1 VQKISA
7 IFAAWSGNSTKLLLI
22 KKLKMQNKG
31 AIRFFTIVL
40 ALVSIYQLLF
50 TVFAQKVERNARD
63 FAQGDVRLERSY
75 LDSMRGEVV
84 YNVLFKKYTYQD
96 CKEREINLG
105 LDLKGGMNVILEIAV
120 EDIIR
125 SLTAPQFL
133 TDPVFTETMALAR
146 VKKTNSQSDFVDL
159 FAEAFEELNPGAQLA
174 QFFMTP
180 ETRGQIDFNT
190 NNQDVVIF
198 LKQEAESAI
207 DNSYNVLRNRIDRFG
222 VVQLNIQKL
231 ERQGRILV
239 ELPGVKEPDRVTKL
253 LTGTANLE
261 FWTTYQSAEAWSYL
275 EEANRTLAE
284 ILQLEGEPEML
295 QEEVAAEAQ
304 QEPDAVADEGESLLD
319 IPEDELLLDT
329 SGLDLLSDLDSIG
342 VMDDEEARFYRE
354 NPLIAVLTPYLDN
367 QRNFIPG
374 SAVGVVLLKDTATV
388 NRYLSMPRIR
398 QIFPSDLHFAWHF
411 QPDGEDQQFI
421 RLHALK
427 STRNNQPAMDGKFVT
442 DARVGNDPYTGE
454 FNVSMNMN
462 SEGAKR
468 WANLTREN
476 VGEALAIV
484 LDGLVYSAPTVSEE
498 IKGGSSSISG
508 NFTQTDADDL
518 ANILKSGKM
527 PARAR
532 IESSEVI
539 GPSLGAKSVRDGL
552 NSFLIAF
559 VVVLAYMLFYYS
571 RRGGLVADIALIANM
586 FFLIGVLASLQA
598 VLTLPG
604 IAGIVLTIGMS
615 VDANVLIYERIR
627 EELNAGKN
635 LKTAIK
641 DGYRNAYSAI
651 FDAQLT
657 TFLTGLI
664 LFFFGTGPIKGFA
677 TTLVIG
683 ILTSLF
689 SAIIL
694 TRLVFE
700 RMLSR
705 GREITFDTKLTHNAF
720 KNTKVDF
727 LGRRKTFYIVSGIL
741 IAAGIFSLV
750 SRGLNLGVD
759 FSGGRNYVVT
769 FNQDV
774 STLDITRDLEES
786 FGEAPTV
793 ITYGTRNTVRVT
805 TKYMIDDDRPEV
817 DSIIKSRMF
826 EGLQP
831 YLEDDV
837 TLDDFLNGQEYI
849 ISAHKVGPTIAD
861 DIKRSAVI
869 VVFASL
875 LIIFLYILARFRN
888 WQFGLGAVAALLHDV
903 MIVIGLFSLLQ
914 GIMPFSLELDQS
926 FIAAILTVV
935 GYSINDTVVVF
946 DRIREY
952 VGLQRKRERREIF
965 NSALNSTLS
974 RTFSTS
980 LSTFFV
986 LLAIFM
992 FGGDVIRG
1000 FTFALLI
1007 GVLVGT
1013 YSSLF
1018 IATPVVYDTIKKGE
1032 NIRVLKGTVR
1042 K

>member
-1 VQKISA
+1 
-7 IFAAWSGNSTKLLLI
+7 
-22 KKLKMQNKG
+22 MQNKG

-40 ALVSIYQLLF
+40 ALVSVYQLLF
-50 TVFAQKVERNARD
+50 TVFAQKIEKDARG
-63 FAQGDVRLERSY
+63 FANGDVRIERSY
-75 LDSMRGEVV
+75 LDSMKGEVV
-84 YNVLFKKYTYQD
+84 YNVLLKKYTYQD

-125 SLTAPQFL
+125 SLAAPQFL
-133 TDPVFTETMALAR
+133 SDPVFTETMALAR
-146 VKKTNSQSDFVDL
+146 HNRISSQSDFVNL

-180 ETRGQIDFNT
+180 ETRGEIDFNT
-190 NNQDVVIF
+190 TNGDVVTF
-198 LKQEAESAI
+198 LKAEAEDAI

-239 ELPGVKEPDRVTKL
+239 ELPGVKEPERVTKL

-261 FWTTYQSAEAWSYL
+261 FWTTYQSAEVWSYL
-275 EEANRTLAE
+275 EEANRILSDIKLMDDGSEDTESTEVITDEQPEATAE
-284 ILQLEGEPEML
+284 TSI
-295 QEEVAAEAQ
+295 
-304 QEPDAVADEGESLLD
+304 LD
-319 IPEDELLLDT
+319 IPEEELLLDT
-329 SGLDLLSDLDSIG
+329 AGLDLLSGLDSTQ
-342 VMDDEEARFYRE
+342 VFDDQEAQFYRE

-374 SAVGVVLLKDTATV
+374 STVGVVLLKDTAKV
-388 NRYLSMPRIR
+388 NEYLSVPQIR
-398 QIFPSDLHFAWHF
+398 QLFPPDLKFAWHF
-411 QPDGEDQQFI
+411 QADGVDQQFI
-421 RLHALK
+421 RLHSLK
-427 STRNNQPAMDGKFVT
+427 STRNNQPAMDGKYVT
-442 DARVGNDPYTGE
+442 DARVGTDPYTGE

-484 LDGLVYSAPTVSEE
+484 LDGLVYSAPRVSEE

-508 NFTQTDADDL
+508 DFSQSDADDL

-539 GPSLGAKSVRDGL
+539 GPSLGAKSVQDGL

-559 VVVLAYMLFYYS
+559 VVVLAYMIFYYS
-571 RRGGLVADIALIANM
+571 RRAGLVADIALLANM

-635 LKTAIK
+635 LKTALK

-651 FDAQLT
+651 FDAQIT

-694 TRLVFE
+694 TRLMYE
-700 RMLSR
+700 RMLTKDKD
-705 GREITFDTKLTHNAF
+705 ITFDTKITRNAF
-720 KNTKVDF
+720 KNMKIDF
-727 LGRRKTFYIVSGIL
+727 LGIRKIAYIFSIL
-741 IAAGIFSLV
+741 IILGGVASLATK
-750 SRGLNLGVD
+750 GLNLGVD
-759 FSGGRNYVVT
+759 FSGGRNYVIA
-769 FNQDV
+769 FHQDV
-774 STLDITRDLEES
+774 ETEEVQSHLELE
-786 FGEAPTV
+786 FGVAPTV
-793 ITYGTRNTVRVT
+793 ITYGNKSTVRVT
-805 TKYMIDDDRPEV
+805 TKYLINDDRPEV
-817 DSIIKSRMF
+817 DSIIKAQMF
-826 EGLQP
+826 EGLKP
-831 YLEDDV
+831 YLESDV
-837 TLDDFLNGQEYI
+837 TLDEFLNGQEYI

-861 DIKRSAVI
+861 DIKRTAVFVI
-869 VVFASL
+869 FASL
-875 LIIFLYILARFRN
+875 IIIFLYILARFRN
-888 WQFGLGAVAALLHDV
+888 WQFGLGALAALVHDV
-903 MIVIGLFSLLQ
+903 LIVIGLYSLLH
-914 GIMPFSLELDQS
+914 GVMPFSMELDQS
-926 FIAAILTVV
+926 FIAAILMVV

-946 DRIREY
+946 DRIREF
-952 VGLQRKRERREIF
+952 VGLQKKRERREIF
-965 NSALNSTLS
+965 NTSLNSTLS

-986 LLAIFM
+986 LLAIFL

-1000 FTFALLI
+1000 FTFALLL
-1007 GVLVGT
+1007 GVIVGT
-1013 YSSLF
+1013 YSSIF
-1018 IATPVVYDTIKKGE
+1018 IATPVVYDTIKKDE
-1032 NIRVLKGTVR
+1032 TIRVLKGTVR

>member
-1 VQKISA
+1 
-7 IFAAWSGNSTKLLLI
+7 
-22 KKLKMQNKG
+22 MQNKG

-40 ALVSIYQLLF
+40 ALVSVYQLLF

-63 FAQGDVRLERSY
+63 FANGDTRIERSY
-75 LDSMRGEVV
+75 MDSMKGEVV
-84 YNVLFKKYTYQD
+84 YNILLKKYTYQD
-96 CKEREINLG
+96 CKEREVNLG

-125 SLTAPQFL
+125 SLAATQFL
-133 TDPVFTETMALAR
+133 TDPAFTETMSLAHQ
-146 VKKTNSQSDFVDL
+146 KKTNSQADFVDL

-180 ETRGQIDFNT
+180 ETRGDIDFNT
-190 NNQDVVIF
+190 TNSDVVAF
-198 LKQEAESAI
+198 LKLEAEDAI

-239 ELPGVKEPDRVTKL
+239 ELPGVKEPERVAKL

-261 FWTTYQSAEAWSYL
+261 FWTTYQAAEVWNYL
-275 EEANRTLAE
+275 DQANRTIAD
-284 ILQLEGEPEML
+284 ILRTDGEQVAVDDVET
-295 QEEVAAEAQ
+295 EEALTE
-304 QEPDAVADEGESLLD
+304 EPAVQDD
-319 IPEDELLLDT
+319 LLLDT
-329 SGLDLLSDLDSIG
+329 AGFDLLTDLDTTQ
-342 VMDDEEARFYRE
+342 VFDDQEAQFYRE

-374 SAVGVVLLKDTATV
+374 STIGVVLLKDTSKV
-388 NRYLSMPRIR
+388 NEYLRIPQVR
-398 QIFPSDLHFAWHF
+398 QLFPSDLVFAWHF
-411 QPDGEDQQFI
+411 QPQGEEQEFI

-427 STRNNQPAMDGKFVT
+427 ATRNNQPVMEGKYVT
-442 DARVGNDPYTGE
+442 DARVGTDTYTGE

-462 SEGAKR
+462 SEGAKK
-468 WANLTREN
+468 WANVTREN
-476 VGEALAIV
+476 VNQAIAIV
-484 LDGLVYSAPTVSEE
+484 LDGLVYSAPNVSEE

-508 NFTQTDADDL
+508 DFSQADADDL

-539 GPSLGAKSVRDGL
+539 GPSLGAKSVKDGL

-571 RRGGLVADIALIANM
+571 RRAGMVADIALIANM
-586 FFLIGVLASLQA
+586 FFLMGVLASLQA

-627 EELNAGKN
+627 EELAAGKN

-641 DGYRNAYSAI
+641 DGYKNAYSAI
-651 FDAQLT
+651 FDAQIT

-694 TRLVFE
+694 TRLMYE
-700 RMLSR
+700 RMLDKNKN
-705 GREITFDTKLTHNAF
+705 ITFDTKISRGAF

-727 LGRRKTFYIVSGIL
+727 IGKRKIFYVVSGLLIAGGIVSL
-741 IAAGIFSLV
+741 ATK
-750 SRGLNLGVD
+750 GLNTGVD
-759 FSGGRNYVVT
+759 FTGGRNYVIA
-769 FNQDV
+769 FNQEVETNEVQDH
-774 STLDITRDLEES
+774 LELA
-786 FGEAPTV
+786 FGVAPTV
-793 ITYGTRNTVRVT
+793 ITYGSKSTVRIT
-805 TKYMIDDDRPEV
+805 TKYLIEDDRPEV
-817 DSIIKSRMF
+817 DSIIKAQMF

-831 YLEDDV
+831 YLDSDA
-837 TLDDFLNGQEYI
+837 TLDDFINGQDYI
-849 ISAHKVGPTIAD
+849 ISSHKVGPTIAD
-861 DIKRSAVI
+861 DIKRTAVLVI
-869 VVFASL
+869 VASL

-888 WQFGLGAVAALLHDV
+888 WQFGLGALAALVHDV
-903 MIVIGLFSLLQ
+903 IIVIGLFSLLD

-952 VGLQRKRERREIF
+952 VGLQKKRERKDII

-986 LLAIFM
+986 VLAIFV

-1007 GVLVGT
+1007 GVVVGT

-1018 IATPVVYDTIKKGE
+1018 IATPVVYDTVTGDETTRI
-1032 NIRVLKGTVR
+1032 LKGAVR

>member
-1 VQKISA
+1 
-7 IFAAWSGNSTKLLLI
+7 
-22 KKLKMQNKG
+22 MQNKG

-40 ALVSIYQLLF
+40 ALVSVYQLLF
-50 TVFAQKVERNARD
+50 TVFTQKVERDAREL
-63 FAQGDVRLERSY
+63 ANGDVRIERSY
-75 LDSMRGEVV
+75 LDSMKGEVV
-84 YNVLFKKYTYQD
+84 YNVLFKKYTYQE
-96 CKEREINLG
+96 CKEREVNLG

-125 SLTAPQFL
+125 SLVANQFL
-133 TDPVFTETMALAR
+133 TDPVFTETMALAHE
-146 VKKTNSQSDFVDL
+146 KKKDSQSDFVDL
-159 FAEAFEELNPGAQLA
+159 FADAFEELNPGAQLA

-180 ETRGQIDFNT
+180 ETRGEIDFNT
-190 NNQDVVIF
+190 TNDEVVSF
-198 LKQEAESAI
+198 LKVEAEDAI

-222 VVQLNIQKL
+222 VVQLKIQKL

-239 ELPGVKEPDRVTKL
+239 ELPGVKEPERVSKL

-261 FWTTYQSAEAWSYL
+261 FWTTYQAAEVWNYL
-275 EEANRTLAE
+275 DQANRTLADIIRAE
-284 ILQLEGEPEML
+284 GATEELVDVESGEATVEEDAQLEEDL
-295 QEEVAAEAQ
+295 LAAE
-304 QEPDAVADEGESLLD
+304 DD
-319 IPEDELLLDT
+319 LLLDT
-329 SGLDLLSDLDSIG
+329 AGLDLLTDLDSTQ
-342 VMDDEEARFYRE
+342 VFDDQEAQFYAE

-374 SAVGVVLLKDTATV
+374 STVGVVLLKDTAKV
-388 NRYLSMPRIR
+388 NAYLAIPQIR
-398 QIFPSDLHFAWHF
+398 QLFPSDLKFAWHF
-411 QPDGEDQQFI
+411 QPQGEEQQFI

-427 STRNNQPAMDGKFVT
+427 ATRNNQPVMEGKYVT
-442 DARVGNDPYTGE
+442 DARVGTDPYTGE

-462 SEGAKR
+462 SEGAKK
-468 WANLTREN
+468 WANVTREN
-476 VGEALAIV
+476 VNQAIAIV
-484 LDGLVYSAPTVSEE
+484 LDGLVYSAPNVSEE

-508 NFTQTDADDL
+508 DFSQTDADDL

-539 GPSLGAKSVRDGL
+539 GPSLGAKSVKDGL
-552 NSFLIAF
+552 NSFMIAF

-571 RRGGLVADIALIANM
+571 RRAGMVADIALIANM
-586 FFLIGVLASLQA
+586 FFLMGVLASLQA

-627 EELNAGKN
+627 EELSAGKN

-651 FDAQLT
+651 FDAQIT

-694 TRLVFE
+694 TRLMYE
-700 RMLSR
+700 RMLDKS
-705 GREITFDTKLTHNAF
+705 GNITFDTKISRGAF
-720 KNTKVDF
+720 KNTKIDF
-727 LGRRKTFYIVSGIL
+727 LGKRKIFYIISGLIIL
-741 IAAGIFSLV
+741 GGVASLATK
-750 SRGLNLGVD
+750 GLNLGVD
-759 FSGGRNYVVT
+759 FSGGRNYVIT
-769 FNQDV
+769 LNQDV
-774 STLDITRDLEES
+774 ETTEVQNNLEEA
-786 FGEAPTV
+786 FGLTPTV
-793 ITYGTRNTVRVT
+793 ITYGTKNTVRVT
-805 TKYMIDDDRPEV
+805 TKYLIDDDRPEV
-817 DSIIKSRMF
+817 DSIIKAEMF

-831 YLEDDV
+831 YIDDDT
-837 TLDDFLNGQEYI
+837 TLDEFINGQDYI
-849 ISAHKVGPTIAD
+849 ISSHSVGPTIAD
-861 DIKRSAVI
+861 DITRTAVI
-869 VVFASL
+869 VIFASL

-888 WQFGLGAVAALLHDV
+888 WQFGLGALAALVHDV
-903 MIVIGLFSLLQ
+903 MIVLGLFSLLD

-952 VGLQRKRERREIF
+952 VGLQKKRERKEIF
-965 NSALNSTLS
+965 NTALNSTLS

-980 LSTFFV
+980 MSTFFV
-986 LLAIFM
+986 LLAIFI

-1000 FTFALLI
+1000 FTFALLL
-1007 GVLVGT
+1007 GVIVGT

-1018 IATPVVYDTIKKGE
+1018 IATPVVYDTIKGDE
-1032 NIRVLKGTVR
+1032 TTRVLKGSVR

>member
-1 VQKISA
+1 
-7 IFAAWSGNSTKLLLI
+7 
-22 KKLKMQNKG
+22 MQNKG

-50 TVFAQKVERNARD
+50 TFFAQRVEKDAREY
-63 FAQGDVRLERSY
+63 ARGDVRLERSY

-146 VKKTNSQSDFVDL
+146 QKKTNSQSDFVDL

-190 NNQDVVIF
+190 TNDQVVTY
-198 LKQEAESAI
+198 LKEEAEGAI

-239 ELPGVKEPDRVTKL
+239 ELPGVKEPERVTKL

-261 FWTTYQSAEAWSYL
+261 FWTTYQNAEAWTYL
-275 EEANRTLAE
+275 EEANRILADIMQTE
-284 ILQLEGEPEML
+284 EGSGLVAPE
-295 QEEVAAEAQ
+295 QEGTGETVTGEQ
-304 QEPDAVADEGESLLD
+304 ESLLD
-319 IPEDELLLDT
+319 IPQDELLLDT
-329 SGLDLLSDLDSIG
+329 TGLDLLSDLDSTG
-342 VMDDEEARFYRE
+342 VFDDQEMQFYRE
-354 NPLIAVLTPYLDN
+354 NPLLAVLTPYLDN

-374 SAVGVVLLKDTATV
+374 SAVGVVMLKDTATV
-388 NRYLSMPRIR
+388 NQYLSMPRIR
-398 QIFPSDLHFAWHF
+398 QLFPSDMHFAWHF

-508 NFTQTDADDL
+508 NFSQAEADDL
-518 ANILKSGKM
+518 SNILKSGKM

-571 RRGGLVADIALIANM
+571 RRGGLVADLALLANM

-627 EELNAGKN
+627 EELAAGKN

-694 TRLVFE
+694 TRLIFE
-700 RMLSR
+700 RMLSK
-705 GREITFDTKLTHNAF
+705 GREITYDTKLTRNAF
-720 KNTKVDF
+720 KNTKIDF
-727 LGRRKTFYIVSGIL
+727 LGRRKTFYVISGFVIVAGIVSL
-741 IAAGIFSLV
+741 AT
-750 SRGLNLGVD
+750 RGLNLGVD

-769 FNQDV
+769 FNQEV
-774 STLDITRDLEES
+774 STLDIATDLEEA

-793 ITYGTRNTVRVT
+793 ITYGTRNTVRIT
-805 TKYMIDDDRPEV
+805 TKHLINDDRPEV
-817 DSIIKSRMF
+817 DSIIKAEMF
-826 EGLQP
+826 QGLQS
-831 YLEDDV
+831 YLDSDA
-837 TLDDFLNGQEYI
+837 TLDRFLNTQDYVV
-849 ISAHKVGPTIAD
+849 SSHKVGPTIAD

-888 WQFGLGAVAALLHDV
+888 WQFGLGAVAALFHDV
-903 MIVIGLFSLLQ
+903 VIVIGLFSLLK

-965 NSALNSTLS
+965 NTALNSTLS

-986 LLAIFM
+986 ILAIFL
-992 FGGDVIRG
+992 FGGEVIRG

-1007 GVLVGT
+1007 GIIVGT

>member
-1 VQKISA
+1 
-7 IFAAWSGNSTKLLLI
+7 
-22 KKLKMQNKG
+22 MQNKG
-31 AIRFFTIVL
+31 AIRFFTIIL
-40 ALVSIYQLLF
+40 TLVSVYQLLF
-50 TVFAQKVERNARD
+50 TVFAQKVERNAKEY
-63 FAQGDVRLERSY
+63 AKGDNRIETSY
-75 LDSMRGEVV
+75 LDSMNGEVV
-84 YNVLFKKYTYQD
+84 YNVLVKKYTYQD

-125 SLTAPQFL
+125 SLAATQYL
-133 TDPVFTETMALAR
+133 TDPTFTETMALAR
-146 VKKTNSQSDFVDL
+146 EKKKSSQSDFVDL

-180 ETRGQIDFNT
+180 ETRGEIDFNT
-190 NNQDVVIF
+190 NNSDVVTY
-198 LKQEAESAI
+198 LKAEAEDAI

-239 ELPGVKEPDRVTKL
+239 ELPGVKEPERVAKL

-261 FWTTYQSAEAWSYL
+261 FWTTYEASDVWNYL
-275 EEANRTLAE
+275 DQANRTLAE
-284 ILQLEGEPEML
+284 ILRTERGETESVGADTSGAAVGETPGEG
-295 QEEVAAEAQ
+295 Q
-304 QEPDAVADEGESLLD
+304 D
-319 IPEDELLLDT
+319 LLLDT
-329 SGLDLLSDLDSIG
+329 TGLDLLSDLDTTEIFN
-342 VMDDEEARFYRE
+342 DEEAQFYNE
-354 NPLIAVLTPYLDN
+354 NPLLAVLTPYLDN
-367 QRNFIPG
+367 QRNFIHG
-374 SAVGVVLLKDTATV
+374 SVVGVVLLKDTAKV
-388 NRYLSMPRIR
+388 DAYLAIP
-398 QIFPSDLHFAWHF
+398 QIKQLFPSDLKFAWHF
-411 QPDGEDQQFI
+411 QPDGDDQQYI

-427 STRNNQPAMDGKFVT
+427 ATRNNQPAMEGKYAT
-442 DARVGNDPYTGE
+442 DARVGTDPYTGE
-454 FNVSMNMN
+454 FRVNMNMN

-476 VGEALAIV
+476 VNQAIAVV
-484 LDGLVYSAPTVSEE
+484 LDGLVYSAPNVSEE

-508 NFTQTDADDL
+508 AFSQTEADDL

-552 NSFLIAF
+552 KSFLIAF
-559 VVVLAYMLFYYS
+559 IVVLAYMIFYYS
-571 RRGGLVADIALIANM
+571 RRAGMVADMALIANM
-586 FFLIGVLASLQA
+586 FFLMGVLASLQA

-627 EELNAGKN
+627 EEMAAGKN
-635 LKTAIK
+635 MKAAVK
-641 DGYRNAYSAI
+641 DGYKNAYSAI
-651 FDAQLT
+651 FDSQIT

-694 TRLVFE
+694 TRLIFE
-700 RMLSR
+700 RQLAKNKK
-705 GREITFDTKLTHNAF
+705 ITFDTSLTRNAF
-720 KNTKVDF
+720 KKAHIDF
-727 LGRRKTFYIVSGIL
+727 IGLRKIFYVISGTLILAGIVSLSIK
-741 IAAGIFSLV
+741 
-750 SRGLNLGVD
+750 GLDLGVD
-759 FSGGRNYVVT
+759 FSGGRNYVIT
-769 FNQDV
+769 FNHNVETSEIKDNL
-774 STLDITRDLEES
+774 TEA
-786 FGEAPTV
+786 FGEAPNV
-793 ITYGTRNTVRVT
+793 ITYGTKNSVRVT
-805 TKYMIDDDRPEV
+805 TKYLIDDDRPEV
-817 DSIIKSRMF
+817 DSIIKAKMF

-831 YLEDDV
+831 YIDDGTTLEDFV
-837 TLDDFLNGQEYI
+837 NGQDYI
-849 ISAHKVGPTIAD
+849 ISSIKVGPTIAN
-861 DIKRSAVI
+861 DIKRQAV
-869 VVFASL
+869 VVIFASL
-875 LIIFLYILARFRN
+875 VIIFVYILSRFRN
-888 WQFGLGAVAALLHDV
+888 WQYGLGAVGALFHDV
-903 MIVIGLFSLLQ
+903 LIVIGLFSLLD

-952 VGLQRKRERREIF
+952 VGLQKKRERKGIF
-965 NSALNSTLS
+965 NSALNATLS

-986 LLAIFM
+986 LLAIFI

-1000 FTFALLI
+1000 FIFALMI
-1007 GVLVGT
+1007 GVVVGT

-1018 IATPVVYDTIKKGE
+1018 IATPIVYDTIKRDE
-1032 NIRVLKGTVR
+1032 TSRLLKGAPR

>member
-1 VQKISA
+1 
-7 IFAAWSGNSTKLLLI
+7 
-22 KKLKMQNKG
+22 MQNKG

-40 ALVSIYQLLF
+40 ALVSVYQLLF
-50 TVFAQKVERNARD
+50 TVFTQKVERDAKNYAG
-63 FAQGDVRLERSY
+63 GDVRLERSY
-75 LDSMRGEVV
+75 LDSMKGEVV
-84 YNVLFKKYTYQD
+84 YNVLFKKYTYQE

-125 SLTAPQFL
+125 SLAAPQFL
-133 TDPVFTETMALAR
+133 TDPVFIETMSLAR
-146 VKKTNSQSDFVDL
+146 QKKTNSQSDFVDL

-180 ETRGQIDFNT
+180 ETRGQIDFNST
-190 NNQDVVIF
+190 NEDVVTF
-198 LKQEAESAI
+198 LKAEADDAI

-239 ELPGVKEPDRVTKL
+239 ELPGVKEPERVTKL

-261 FWTTYQSAEAWSYL
+261 FWTTYENSEVWNYL
-275 EEANRTLAE
+275 EVANTTLANIIRAE
-284 ILQLEGEPEML
+284 STDLS
-295 QEEVAAEAQ
+295 AAEDTGPGTSETEQPAI
-304 QEPDAVADEGESLLD
+304 GETDSEKSLLD
-319 IPEDELLLDT
+319 IPQEELLLDT
-329 SGLDLLSDLDSIG
+329 NDLDLLSDLDSTQKF
-342 VMDDEEARFYRE
+342 DDQESQFYQE

-367 QRNFIPG
+367 QRNFIHG
-374 SAVGVVLLKDTATV
+374 STVGVVLLKDTAKV
-388 NRYLSMPRIR
+388 DEYLSIPQIR
-398 QIFPSDLHFAWHF
+398 QLFPSDLVFAWHF
-411 QPDGEDQQFI
+411 QPDGEEQQFI

-427 STRNNQPAMDGKFVT
+427 STRNGQPAMDGKYVT
-442 DARVGNDPYTGE
+442 DARVGTDPYTGE

-462 SEGAKR
+462 SEGAKK

-476 VGEALAIV
+476 VNQAIAIV
-484 LDGLVYSAPTVSEE
+484 LDGLVYSAPNVSEE

-508 NFTQTDADDL
+508 NFTQADADDL

-539 GPSLGAKSVRDGL
+539 GPSLGAKSVKDGL

-559 VVVLAYMLFYYS
+559 VVVLAYMIFYYS
-571 RRGGLVADIALIANM
+571 RKAGLVADIALLANM
-586 FFLIGVLASLQA
+586 FFLFGVLASLQA

-635 LKTAIK
+635 LKAAIK
-641 DGYRNAYSAI
+641 DGYKNAYSAI
-651 FDAQLT
+651 FDAQIT

-694 TRLVFE
+694 TRLMYE
-700 RMLSR
+700 RMMSK
-705 GREITFDTKLTHNAF
+705 GRDVTFDTKITKNAF
-720 KNTKVDF
+720 KNANIDF
-727 LGRRKTFYIVSGIL
+727 VGKRKIFYVISGLVIL
-741 IAAGIFSLV
+741 AGVTSLIT
-750 SRGLNLGVD
+750 RGLNLGVD
-759 FSGGRNYVVT
+759 FSGGRNYVIA
-769 FNQDV
+769 FNQEV
-774 STLDITRDLEES
+774 ETQDIQSRLETA

-793 ITYGTRNTVRVT
+793 ITYGSRNTVRVT
-805 TKYMIDDDRPEV
+805 TRHLIDDDSPEV
-817 DSIIKSRMF
+817 DSIIKAEMF
-826 EGLQP
+826 EELLPFLDEGA
-831 YLEDDV
+831 
-837 TLDDFLNGQEYI
+837 TLDDFLNGQDYI

-861 DIKRSAVI
+861 DIKRIAVI
-869 VVFASL
+869 VIFASL
-875 LIIFLYILARFRN
+875 VIIFLYILVRFRN
-888 WQFGLGAVAALLHDV
+888 WQFGFGALVALMHDV
-903 MIVIGLFSLLQ
+903 LIVIGLFSLLK
-914 GIMPFSLELDQS
+914 GLMPFSLELDQS

-952 VGLQRKRERREIF
+952 VGLQKRRDRKEIF
-965 NSALNSTLS
+965 NTALNSTLS

-986 LLAIFM
+986 LLAIFI

-1000 FTFALLI
+1000 FIFALLV
-1007 GVLVGT
+1007 GVVVGT

>member
-1 VQKISA
+1 
-7 IFAAWSGNSTKLLLI
+7 
-22 KKLKMQNKG
+22 MQNKG

-40 ALVSIYQLLF
+40 ALVSVYQLLF
-50 TVFAQKVERNARD
+50 TVFAQKVERNAREI
-63 FAQGDVRLERSY
+63 ANGDVRIERSY
-75 LDSMRGEVV
+75 LDSMKGEVV
-84 YNVLFKKYTYQD
+84 YNILIKKYTYQD
-96 CKEREINLG
+96 CKEREVNLG

-125 SLTAPQFL
+125 SLAANQYL
-133 TDPVFTETMALAR
+133 TDPVFTETMALAHE
-146 VKKTNSQSDFVDL
+146 KKKDSQSDFVDL

-180 ETRGQIDFNT
+180 ETRGEIDFNT
-190 NNQDVVIF
+190 SNSDVVTY
-198 LKQEAESAI
+198 LKAEAEDAI

-239 ELPGVKEPDRVTKL
+239 ELPGVKEPERVAKL

-261 FWTTYQSAEAWSYL
+261 FWTTYQAAEVWNYL
-275 EEANRTLAE
+275 DQANQTLAE
-284 ILQLEGEPEML
+284 ILRTESLEAERPAAETADTVVEGETAP
-295 QEEVAAEAQ
+295 Q
-304 QEPDAVADEGESLLD
+304 QD
-319 IPEDELLLDT
+319 LLLDT
-329 SGLDLLSDLDSIG
+329 TGLDLLTNLDTTQ
-342 VMDDEEARFYRE
+342 VFDDQESQFYRE

-374 SAVGVVLLKDTATV
+374 STVGVVLLKDTAKV
-388 NRYLSMPRIR
+388 NAYLNIP
-398 QIFPSDLHFAWHF
+398 QIKQLFPSDLKFAWHF
-411 QPDGEDQQFI
+411 QPQGDEMQYI

-427 STRNNQPAMDGKFVT
+427 GTRNNLPVMEGTYVT
-442 DARVGNDPYTGE
+442 DARVGTDPYTGQ

-462 SEGAKR
+462 SEGAKK
-468 WANLTREN
+468 WANVTREN
-476 VGEALAIV
+476 VNQAIAIV
-484 LDGLVYSAPTVSEE
+484 LDGLVYSAPNVSEE

-508 NFTQTDADDL
+508 DFSQAEADDL

-539 GPSLGAKSVRDGL
+539 GPSLGAKSVKDGL

-559 VVVLAYMLFYYS
+559 VVILAYMVFYYS
-571 RRGGLVADIALIANM
+571 RRAGAVADMALIANM
-586 FFLIGVLASLQA
+586 FFMMGVLASLQA

-627 EELNAGKN
+627 EELAAGKN
-635 LKTAIK
+635 MKTAIK
-641 DGYRNAYSAI
+641 DGYNNAYSAI
-651 FDAQLT
+651 FDSQIT

-689 SAIIL
+689 SAIVL
-694 TRLVFE
+694 TRLIYE
-700 RMLSR
+700 RRLAK
-705 GREITFDTKLTHNAF
+705 GREITFDTKLTRNAF
-720 KNTKVDF
+720 KNANIDF
-727 LGRRKTFYIVSGIL
+727 IGRRKIFYVISGVVIL
-741 IAAGIFSLV
+741 AGIASLAIK
-750 SRGLNLGVD
+750 GLDLGVD
-759 FSGGRNYVVT
+759 FSGGRNYVIAFKHEVET
-769 FNQDV
+769 PDVQDHL
-774 STLDITRDLEES
+774 TAA
-786 FGEAPTV
+786 FGEQPTV
-793 ITYGTRNTVRVT
+793 ITYGTKNTVRVT
-805 TKYMIDDDRPEV
+805 TKYLINDERPEV
-817 DSIIKSRMF
+817 DSIIKATMF

-831 YLEDDV
+831 YLDSDV
-837 TLDDFLNGQEYI
+837 TLDEFINGQDYI
-849 ISAHKVGPTIAD
+849 ISSIKVGPTIAD
-861 DIKRSAVI
+861 DIKRAAVAVI
-869 VVFASL
+869 FASL
-875 LIIFLYILARFRN
+875 VIIFLYILVRFRN
-888 WQFGLGAVAALLHDV
+888 WQFGFGAIGALMHDV
-903 MIVIGLFSLLQ
+903 LIVLGLFSLLD
-914 GIMPFSLELDQS
+914 GLMPFSLELDQS

-952 VGLQRKRERREIF
+952 IGLQKKRERKGIF
-965 NSALNSTLS
+965 NMALNSTLS

-986 LLAIFM
+986 VLVIFI

-1000 FTFALLI
+1000 FTFALMI
-1007 GVLVGT
+1007 GIVVGT

-1018 IATPVVYDTIKKGE
+1018 IATPLVYDTIKKDE
-1032 NIRVLKGTVR
+1032 TTRVLKGGVV
-1042 K
+1042 KK

>member
-1 VQKISA
+1 MK
-7 IFAAWSGNSTKLLLI
+7 
-22 KKLKMQNKG
+22 
-31 AIRFFTIVL
+31 
-40 ALVSIYQLLF
+40 
-50 TVFAQKVERNARD
+50 
-63 FAQGDVRLERSY
+63 
-75 LDSMRGEVV
+75 GEVV
-84 YNVLFKKYTYQD
+84 YNVLFKKYTYQE

-125 SLTAPQFL
+125 SLAAPQYL
-133 TDPVFTETMALAR
+133 TDPIFTETMSLASQ
-146 VKKTNSQSDFVDL
+146 KKRNSQSDFVDL
-159 FAEAFEELNPGAQLA
+159 FADAFEELNPSAQLA

-180 ETRGQIDFNT
+180 GTRGEIDFNT
-190 NNQDVVIF
+190 TNEDVVTF
-198 LKQEAESAI
+198 LKEEADRAI

-239 ELPGVKEPDRVTKL
+239 ALPGVKEPERVTKL

-261 FWTTYQSAEAWSYL
+261 FWTTYQAAEVWTYL
-275 EEANRTLAE
+275 EEANSNLAS
-284 ILQLEGEPEML
+284 ILQMDDEVTATEDT
-295 QEEVAAEAQ
+295 EE
-304 QEPDAVADEGESLLD
+304 AVAIEEDTEPTEEISLLD
-319 IPEDELLLDT
+319 IPEEELLLDT
-329 SGLDLLSDLDSIG
+329 TGLDLLSDLDSTQLF
-342 VMDDEEARFYRE
+342 DDQEVQFYRD
-354 NPLIAVLTPYLDN
+354 NPLLAVLTPYLDN
-367 QRNFIPG
+367 QRQFIPG
-374 SAVGVVLLKDTATV
+374 STVGVVLLKDTSKV
-388 NRYLSMPRIR
+388 NEYLSIPQIR
-398 QIFPSDLHFAWHF
+398 QLFPSDLKFAWHF
-411 QPDGEDQQFI
+411 QPDGDDQLFI

-427 STRNNQPAMDGKFVT
+427 TTRNNQPAMEGKYVT
-442 DARVGNDPYTGE
+442 DARVATDPYTGAFE
-454 FNVSMNMN
+454 VSMNMN
-462 SEGAKR
+462 SEGAKK

-484 LDGLVYSAPTVSEE
+484 LDELVYSAPSVSEE

-508 NFTQTDADDL
+508 GFTQAEADDL

-539 GPSLGAKSVRDGL
+539 GPSLGAKSVKDGL
-552 NSFLIAF
+552 NSFMIAF
-559 VVVLAYMLFYYS
+559 VVVLAYMVFYYS
-571 RRGGLVADIALIANM
+571 RRAGFVADIALLANM

-641 DGYRNAYSAI
+641 DGYKNAYSAI
-651 FDAQLT
+651 FDAQIT

-694 TRLVFE
+694 TRLIYE
-700 RMLSR
+700 RMLSK
-705 GREITFDTKLTHNAF
+705 GKDITFDTKVTRNAF
-720 KNTKVDF
+720 KNTHINFLKSRKVF
-727 LGRRKTFYIVSGIL
+727 YVISVVIILGGI
-741 IAAGIFSLV
+741 ASLATK
-750 SRGLNLGVD
+750 GLNLGVD
-759 FSGGRNYVVT
+759 FSGGRNYVIA
-769 FNQDV
+769 FKQDV
-774 STLDITRDLEES
+774 ETTDVARDLENV
-786 FGEAPTV
+786 FGEAPEV
-793 ITYGTRNTVRVT
+793 ITYGTKSTVRVT
-805 TKYMIDDDRPEV
+805 TKYMIEDDRPEA
-817 DSIIKSRMF
+817 DSIIKAQMF

-831 YLEDDV
+831 YLVDEV
-837 TLDDFLNGQEYI
+837 ELNDFLNGQEYI

-861 DIKRSAVI
+861 DIKRIAVI
-869 VVFASL
+869 VIFASL
-875 LIIFLYILARFRN
+875 IIIFLYILARFRN
-888 WQFGLGAVAALLHDV
+888 WQFGLGALAALVHDV
-903 MIVIGLFSLLQ
+903 MIVVGLFSLLH
-914 GIMPFSLELDQS
+914 GVMPFSLELNQS

-946 DRIREY
+946 DRIREF
-952 VGLQRKRERREIF
+952 VGLQKKRERREIF
-965 NSALNSTLS
+965 NTALNSTLS

-986 LLAIFM
+986 LLAIFL

-1000 FTFALLI
+1000 FTFALLL
-1007 GVLVGT
+1007 GVIVGT
-1013 YSSLF
+1013 YSSIF
-1018 IATPVVYDTIKKGE
+1018 IATPVVYDTIKKDE
-1032 NIRVLKGTVR
+1032 TIRVLKGTVR

>member
-1 VQKISA
+1 
-7 IFAAWSGNSTKLLLI
+7 
-22 KKLKMQNKG
+22 MQNKG

-40 ALVSIYQLLF
+40 ALVSVYQLLF
-50 TVFAQKVERNARD
+50 TVFTQKVERNAREI
-63 FAQGDVRLERSY
+63 ANGDVRIERSY
-75 LDSMRGEVV
+75 LDSMKGEVV
-84 YNVLFKKYTYQD
+84 YNVLFKKYTYQE
-96 CKEREINLG
+96 CKEREVNLG

-125 SLTAPQFL
+125 SLAANQFL
-133 TDPVFTETMALAR
+133 TDPVFTETMALAHD
-146 VKKTNSQSDFVDL
+146 KKSNSQNDFVDL

-180 ETRGQIDFNT
+180 ETRGEIDFNT
-190 NNQDVVIF
+190 TNSDVVTY
-198 LKQEAESAI
+198 LKAEAEDAI

-239 ELPGVKEPDRVTKL
+239 ELPGVKEPERVAKL

-261 FWTTYQSAEAWSYL
+261 FWTTYQASEVWNYL
-275 EEANRTLAE
+275 DQANRTLAD
-284 ILQLEGEPEML
+284 ILRT
-295 QEEVAAEAQ
+295 EAQ
-304 QEPDAVADEGESLLD
+304 GEDATEAETGEDLLVEA
-319 IPEDELLLDT
+319 PAEEAAVVEDDLLLDT
-329 SGLDLLSDLDSIG
+329 TGLDLLTDLDTTQ
-342 VMDDEEARFYRE
+342 VFDDQEAQFYRE

-374 SAVGVVLLKDTATV
+374 STIGVVLLKDTAKV
-388 NRYLSMPRIR
+388 NSYLAIPQIR
-398 QIFPSDLHFAWHF
+398 QLFPSDLQFAWHF
-411 QPDGEDQQFI
+411 QPQGEEQNFI
-421 RLHALK
+421 RLHALRA
-427 STRNNQPAMDGKFVT
+427 TRNNQPVMEGKYVT
-442 DARVGNDPYTGE
+442 DARVGTDPYTGE

-462 SEGAKR
+462 SEGAKK
-468 WANLTREN
+468 WANVTREN
-476 VGEALAIV
+476 VNQAIAIV
-484 LDGLVYSAPTVSEE
+484 LDGLVYSAPNVSEE
-498 IKGGSSSISG
+498 IRGGSSSISG
-508 NFTQTDADDL
+508 DFSQADADDL

-539 GPSLGAKSVRDGL
+539 GPSLGAKSVKDGL
-552 NSFLIAF
+552 NSFIIAF

-571 RRGGLVADIALIANM
+571 RRAGMVADIALIANM
-586 FFLIGVLASLQA
+586 FFLMGVLASLQA

-627 EELNAGKN
+627 EELAAGKN

-651 FDAQLT
+651 FDAQIT

-694 TRLVFE
+694 TRLMYE
-700 RMLSR
+700 RMLTKS
-705 GREITFDTKLTHNAF
+705 GKITFDTKISRGAF

-727 LGRRKTFYIVSGIL
+727 LGKRKIFYAISGLIIL
-741 IAAGIFSLV
+741 GGVVALATK
-750 SRGLNLGVD
+750 GLNTGVD
-759 FSGGRNYVVT
+759 FTGGRNYVIT
-769 FNQDV
+769 FNQEVETAEVQDN
-774 STLDITRDLEES
+774 LAAS

-793 ITYGTRNTVRVT
+793 ITYGSKSTVRVT
-805 TKYMIDDDRPEV
+805 TKHLIDDDRPEV
-817 DSIIKSRMF
+817 DSIIKAELF
-826 EGLQP
+826 EGLRP
-831 YLEDDV
+831 YLDSDAS
-837 TLDDFLNGQEYI
+837 LDEFINGQDYI
-849 ISAHKVGPTIAD
+849 ISSHKVGPTIAD
-861 DIKRSAVI
+861 DIKRTAVI
-869 VVFASL
+869 VIFASL

-888 WQFGLGAVAALLHDV
+888 WQFGLGALAALVHDV
-903 MIVIGLFSLLQ
+903 MIVIGLFSILD

-952 VGLQRKRERREIF
+952 VGLQKKRERRDIF
-965 NSALNSTLS
+965 NTALNSTLS

-986 LLAIFM
+986 LLAIFI

-1007 GVLVGT
+1007 GVIVGT

-1018 IATPVVYDTIKKGE
+1018 IATPVVYDTVKGDE
-1032 NIRVLKGTVR
+1032 TTRVLKGAVR

>member
-1 VQKISA
+1 
-7 IFAAWSGNSTKLLLI
+7 
-22 KKLKMQNKG
+22 MQNKG

-40 ALVSIYQLLF
+40 ALVSVYQLLF
-50 TVFAQKVERNARD
+50 TVFTQKVERDARE
-63 FAQGDVRLERSY
+63 FANGDVRIERSY
-75 LDSMRGEVV
+75 LDSMKGEVV
-84 YNVLFKKYTYQD
+84 YNVLFKKYTYQE
-96 CKEREINLG
+96 CKEREVNLG

-125 SLTAPQFL
+125 SLAASQFL
-133 TDPVFTETMALAR
+133 TDPVFTETMSLAHD
-146 VKKTNSQSDFVDL
+146 KKSNSQSDFVDL

-180 ETRGQIDFNT
+180 ETRGEIDFNT
-190 NNQDVVIF
+190 ANADVVTF
-198 LKQEAESAI
+198 LKAEAEDAI

-239 ELPGVKEPDRVTKL
+239 ELPGVKEPERVTKL

-261 FWTTYQSAEAWSYL
+261 FWTTYQAPEVWNYMDQ
-275 EEANRTLAE
+275 ANRTLAT
-284 ILQLEGEPEML
+284 IL
-295 QEEVAAEAQ
+295 AAEETTTTPSETETPEVEA
-304 QEPDAVADEGESLLD
+304 ESAGDDLLAEEELLPQD
-319 IPEDELLLDT
+319 DLLLDT
-329 SGLDLLSDLDSIG
+329 SGLDLLSDLDSTS
-342 VMDDEEARFYRE
+342 VLDDQEAQFYRE
-354 NPLIAVLTPYLDN
+354 NPLLAVLTPYLDN
-367 QRNFIPG
+367 QRQFIP
-374 SAVGVVLLKDTATV
+374 SSTVGVVLLKDTAKV
-388 NRYLSMPRIR
+388 NAYLAIPQIR
-398 QIFPSDLHFAWHF
+398 QLFPSDMKFAWHF
-411 QPDGEDQQFI
+411 QPDGDEQQFI

-427 STRNNQPAMDGKFVT
+427 STRNNQPAMDGKYVT
-442 DARVGNDPYTGE
+442 DARVGTDQYTGE

-462 SEGAKR
+462 AEGAKR

-476 VGEALAIV
+476 VNQAIAV
-484 LDGLVYSAPTVSEE
+484 VMDGLVYSAPNVSEE
-498 IKGGSSSISG
+498 IKGGSSNITGGFS
-508 NFTQTDADDL
+508 QTEADDL

-539 GPSLGAKSVRDGL
+539 GPSLGAKSVKDGL

-559 VVVLAYMLFYYS
+559 VVVLSYMIFYYS
-571 RRGGLVADIALIANM
+571 RRAGMVADIALLANM

-651 FDAQLT
+651 FDAQIT

-683 ILTSLF
+683 IITSLF

-694 TRLVFE
+694 TRLMYE
-700 RMLSR
+700 RMLDKS
-705 GREITFDTKLTHNAF
+705 GVITFDTKITRNAF
-720 KNTKVDF
+720 RNAKVNF
-727 LGRRKTFYIVSGIL
+727 LGKRKVFYVISGLIIL
-741 IAAGIFSLV
+741 GGVASLTTK
-750 SRGLNLGVD
+750 GLNLGVD
-759 FSGGRNYVVT
+759 FSGGRNYVIN

-774 STLDITRDLEES
+774 ETAEVQDNLAAS
-786 FGEAPTV
+786 FGEAPQV
-793 ITYGTRNTVRVT
+793 ITYGNRNTVRVT
-805 TKYMIDDDRPEV
+805 TKYLIDDDRPEV
-817 DSIIKSRMF
+817 DSLIKAQMF

-831 YLEDDV
+831 YLGGDV
-837 TLDDFLNGQEYI
+837 ELDEFINGQDYI
-849 ISAHKVGPTIAD
+849 ISSHKVGPTIAD
-861 DIKRSAVI
+861 DITRTAVI
-869 VVFASL
+869 VIFASL

-888 WQFGLGAVAALLHDV
+888 WQFGLGALAALVHDV
-903 MIVIGLFSLLQ
+903 MIVIGLFSILH

-946 DRIREY
+946 DRIREF
-952 VGLQRKRERREIF
+952 VGLQKKRERREIF

-986 LLAIFM
+986 LLAIFI

-1007 GVLVGT
+1007 GVIVGT

-1018 IATPVVYDTIKKGE
+1018 IATPVVYDTIKGDEK
-1032 NIRVLKGTVR
+1032 IRVLKGTVR

>member
-1 VQKISA
+1 
-7 IFAAWSGNSTKLLLI
+7 
-22 KKLKMQNKG
+22 MQNKG

-40 ALVSIYQLLF
+40 ALVSAYQLLF
-50 TVFAQKVERNARD
+50 TVFAQKVEKDARNLAN
-63 FAQGDVRLERSY
+63 GDVRIERSY
-75 LDSMRGEVV
+75 LDSMKGEVI

-125 SLTAPQFL
+125 AEAAPQFL
-133 TDPVFTETMALAR
+133 SDPVFTETMVLASQMKR
-146 VKKTNSQSDFVDL
+146 NSQSDFVNL

-180 ETRGQIDFNT
+180 ETRGEIDFNT
-190 NNQDVVIF
+190 SNQDVVVF
-198 LKQEAESAI
+198 LKEQAESAI

-239 ELPGVKEPDRVTKL
+239 ELPGVKEPERVAKL

-261 FWTTYQSAEAWSYL
+261 FWTTYQASEVWNYL
-275 EEANRTLAE
+275 DQANRTLAD
-284 ILQLEGEPEML
+284 ILAVDDLAGATESDTETSVDTAEQTS
-295 QEEVAAEAQ
+295 EE
-304 QEPDAVADEGESLLD
+304 SILD
-319 IPEDELLLDT
+319 LSEDELLLDT
-329 SGLDLLSDLDSIG
+329 SGLDLLSDLDSTSMG
-342 VMDDEEARFYRE
+342 DQEAQFYRE
-354 NPLIAVLTPYLDN
+354 NPLLVVLQPYLDQ

-374 SAVGVVLLKDTATV
+374 STVGAVLLKDTAKV
-388 NRYLSMPRIR
+388 NEYLAIPQIR
-398 QIFPSDLHFAWHF
+398 QLFPSDLIFAWHF
-411 QPDGEDQQFI
+411 QSEGDNVKFV
-421 RLHALK
+421 RLHSLK
-427 STRNNQPAMDGKFVT
+427 ATRNNQPVMEGKYVT
-442 DARVGNDPYTGE
+442 DARVGTDPYTGE

-462 SEGAKR
+462 SEGAKK
-468 WANLTREN
+468 WANVTREN
-476 VGEALAIV
+476 VNQSIAIV
-484 LDGLVYSAPTVSEE
+484 LDGLIYSAPNVSEE

-508 NFTQTDADDL
+508 QFSQADADDL

-539 GPSLGAKSVRDGL
+539 GPSLGAKSVKDGM

-559 VVVLAYMLFYYS
+559 VVVLAYMIFYYS
-571 RRGGLVADIALIANM
+571 RRAGMVADIALIANM
-586 FFLIGVLASLQA
+586 FFLFGVLASLQA

-627 EELNAGKN
+627 EELKAGKN

-651 FDAQLT
+651 FDAQIT

-694 TRLVFE
+694 TRLIYE
-700 RMLSR
+700 RMLTK
-705 GREITFDTKLTHNAF
+705 GKGITFDTKVSRNLF
-720 KNTKVDF
+720 QNTKIDF
-727 LGRRKTFYIVSGIL
+727 LGKRKVFYVISGLLIL
-741 IAAGIFSLV
+741 GGIGSMV
-750 SRGLNLGVD
+750 TKGLDLGVD
-759 FSGGRNYVVT
+759 FSGGRNYVIA
-769 FNQDV
+769 FNHEV
-774 STLDITRDLEES
+774 ETEEIKTSLENA

-793 ITYGTRNTVRVT
+793 ITFGNKSTVRVAT
-805 TKYMIDDDRPEV
+805 SYLIDDDRPEV
-817 DSIIKSRMF
+817 DSLIKAQMF
-826 EGLQP
+826 TGLQS
-831 YLEDDV
+831 YLDDDV
-837 TLDDFLNGQEYI
+837 TLNDFLNGQEYI
-849 ISAHKVGPTIAD
+849 ISSHKVGPTIAD
-861 DIKRSAVI
+861 DIKRTAVI
-869 VVFASL
+869 VIFASL
-875 LIIFLYILARFRN
+875 VIIFLYILARFRN
-888 WQFGLGAVAALLHDV
+888 WQFGLGALTALVHDV
-903 MIVIGLFSLLQ
+903 LIVIGLFSLLH
-914 GIMPFSLELDQS
+914 GVMPFSLELDQS

-946 DRIREY
+946 DRIREF
-952 VGLQRKRERREIF
+952 VGLQKKRERKQIF

-986 LLAIFM
+986 LLAIFV

-1000 FTFALLI
+1000 FTFALLL
-1007 GVLVGT
+1007 GVVVGT

-1018 IATPVVYDTIKKGE
+1018 IATPVVYDTIKKDE
-1032 NIRVLKGTVR
+1032 TIRVLKGTVR

>member
-1 VQKISA
+1 
-7 IFAAWSGNSTKLLLI
+7 
-22 KKLKMQNKG
+22 MQNKG

-50 TVFAQKVERNARD
+50 TFFAQRVEKDAREY
-63 FAQGDVRLERSY
+63 ARGDVRLERSY

-146 VKKTNSQSDFVDL
+146 QKKTNSQSDFVDL

-190 NNQDVVIF
+190 TNDQVVTY
-198 LKQEAESAI
+198 LKEEAEGAI

-239 ELPGVKEPDRVTKL
+239 ELPGVKEPERVTKL

-261 FWTTYQSAEAWSYL
+261 FWTTYQNAEAWTYL
-275 EEANRTLAE
+275 EEANRILADIMQTE
-284 ILQLEGEPEML
+284 EGSGLVAPE
-295 QEEVAAEAQ
+295 QEGTGETVAGEQ
-304 QEPDAVADEGESLLD
+304 ESLLD
-319 IPEDELLLDT
+319 IPQDELLLDT
-329 SGLDLLSDLDSIG
+329 TGLDLLSDLDSTG
-342 VMDDEEARFYRE
+342 VFDDQEMQFYRE
-354 NPLIAVLTPYLDN
+354 NPLLAVLTPYLDN

-374 SAVGVVLLKDTATV
+374 SAVGVVMLKDTATV
-388 NRYLSMPRIR
+388 NQYLSMPRIR
-398 QIFPSDLHFAWHF
+398 QLFPSDMHFAWHF

-508 NFTQTDADDL
+508 NFSQAEADDL
-518 ANILKSGKM
+518 SNILKSGKM

-571 RRGGLVADIALIANM
+571 RRGGLVADLALLANM

-627 EELNAGKN
+627 EELAAGKN

-694 TRLVFE
+694 TRLIFE
-700 RMLSR
+700 RMLSK
-705 GREITFDTKLTHNAF
+705 GREITYDTKLTRNAF
-720 KNTKVDF
+720 KNTKIDF
-727 LGRRKTFYIVSGIL
+727 LGRRKTFYVISGFVIVAGIVSL
-741 IAAGIFSLV
+741 AT
-750 SRGLNLGVD
+750 RGLNLGVD

-769 FNQDV
+769 FNQEV
-774 STLDITRDLEES
+774 STLDIATDLEEA

-793 ITYGTRNTVRVT
+793 ITYGTRNTVRIT
-805 TKYMIDDDRPEV
+805 TKHLINDDRPEV
-817 DSIIKSRMF
+817 DSIIKAEMF
-826 EGLQP
+826 QGLQS
-831 YLEDDV
+831 YLDSDA
-837 TLDDFLNGQEYI
+837 TLDRFLNTQDYVV
-849 ISAHKVGPTIAD
+849 SSHKVGPTIAD

-888 WQFGLGAVAALLHDV
+888 WQFGLGAVAALFHDV
-903 MIVIGLFSLLQ
+903 VIVIGLFSLLK

-965 NSALNSTLS
+965 NTALNSTLS

-986 LLAIFM
+986 ILAIFL
-992 FGGDVIRG
+992 FGGEVIRG

-1007 GVLVGT
+1007 GIVVGT

>member
-1 VQKISA
+1 
-7 IFAAWSGNSTKLLLI
+7 
-22 KKLKMQNKG
+22 MQNKG

-40 ALVSIYQLLF
+40 ALVSVYQLLF
-50 TVFAQKVERNARD
+50 TVFTQKVERDAREI
-63 FAQGDVRLERSY
+63 ANGDVRIERSY
-75 LDSMRGEVV
+75 LDSMKGEVV
-84 YNVLFKKYTYQD
+84 YNVLFKKYTYQE
-96 CKEREINLG
+96 CKEREVNLG

-125 SLTAPQFL
+125 SLVANQFL
-133 TDPVFTETMALAR
+133 TDPVFIETMNLAHE
-146 VKKTNSQSDFVDL
+146 KKKDSQSDFVDL

-180 ETRGQIDFNT
+180 ETRGEIDFNT
-190 NNQDVVIF
+190 TNEDVVSF
-198 LKQEAESAI
+198 LKVEAEDAI

-222 VVQLNIQKL
+222 VVQLKIQKL

-239 ELPGVKEPDRVTKL
+239 ELPGVKEPERVSKL

-261 FWTTYQSAEAWSYL
+261 FWTTYQAAEVWNYL
-275 EEANRTLAE
+275 DQANRTLAD
-284 ILQLEGEPEML
+284 ILRAEDGT
-295 QEEVAAEAQ
+295 EEVVEEGAAIVAE
-304 QEPDAVADEGESLLD
+304 EDAVEEDLLA
-319 IPEDELLLDT
+319 PEEDLLLDT
-329 SGLDLLSDLDSIG
+329 VGLDLLTDLDTTQ
-342 VMDDEEARFYRE
+342 VFDDQEAQFYRE

-374 SAVGVVLLKDTATV
+374 STVGVVLLKDTAKV
-388 NRYLSMPRIR
+388 NAYLAIPQIR
-398 QIFPSDLHFAWHF
+398 QLFPSDLKFAWHF
-411 QPDGEDQQFI
+411 QPQGEEQQFI
-421 RLHALK
+421 RLHSLK
-427 STRNNQPAMDGKFVT
+427 ATRNNQPVMEGKYVT
-442 DARVGNDPYTGE
+442 DARVGTDPYTGE

-462 SEGAKR
+462 SEGAKK
-468 WANLTREN
+468 WANVTREN
-476 VGEALAIV
+476 VNQAIAIV
-484 LDGLVYSAPTVSEE
+484 LDGLVYSAPNVSEE

-508 NFTQTDADDL
+508 DFSQTDADDL

-539 GPSLGAKSVRDGL
+539 GPSLGAKSVKDGL

-559 VVVLAYMLFYYS
+559 VVVLAYMIFYYS
-571 RRGGLVADIALIANM
+571 RRAGMVADIALIANM
-586 FFLIGVLASLQA
+586 FFLMGVLASLQA
-598 VLTLPG
+598 ILTLPG

-627 EELNAGKN
+627 EELSAGKN

-651 FDAQLT
+651 FDAQIT

-694 TRLVFE
+694 TRLMYE
-700 RMLSR
+700 RMLAK
-705 GREITFDTKLTHNAF
+705 GNNITFDTKISRGAF
-720 KNTKVDF
+720 KNTKIDF
-727 LGRRKTFYIVSGIL
+727 LGKRKIFYVVSGLIIAGGIVS
-741 IAAGIFSLV
+741 LV
-750 SRGLNLGVD
+750 TKGLNTGVD
-759 FSGGRNYVVT
+759 FTGGRNYVIA
-769 FNQDV
+769 FNQEVETMDV
-774 STLDITRDLEES
+774 QDQLAAS

-793 ITYGTRNTVRVT
+793 ITYGSKSTVRVT
-805 TKYMIDDDRPEV
+805 TKHLIDDDRPEV
-817 DSIIKSRMF
+817 DSIIKAEMF
-826 EGLQP
+826 DGLQS
-831 YLEDDV
+831 YLDDGA
-837 TLDDFLNGQEYI
+837 TLDEFINGQDYI
-849 ISAHKVGPTIAD
+849 ISSHKVGPTIAD
-861 DIKRSAVI
+861 DIKRTAVI
-869 VVFASL
+869 VILASL

-888 WQFGLGAVAALLHDV
+888 WQFGLGALAALVHDV
-903 MIVIGLFSLLQ
+903 LIVLGLFSILD

-952 VGLQRKRERREIF
+952 VGLQKKRERRDII
-965 NSALNSTLS
+965 NTALNSTLS

-986 LLAIFM
+986 LLSIFI

-1000 FTFALLI
+1000 FTFALLL
-1007 GVLVGT
+1007 GVIVGT

-1018 IATPVVYDTIKKGE
+1018 IATPVVYDTVKGDE
-1032 NIRVLKGTVR
+1032 TTRILKGAVR